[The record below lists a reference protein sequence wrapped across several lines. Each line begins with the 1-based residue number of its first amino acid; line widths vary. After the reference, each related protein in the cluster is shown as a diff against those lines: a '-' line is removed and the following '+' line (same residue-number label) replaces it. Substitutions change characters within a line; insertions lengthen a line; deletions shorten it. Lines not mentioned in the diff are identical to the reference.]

1 VRDIRALLLSKGLF
15 GIRNLSNLY
24 RKMDPKNS
32 GKLELNDARWG
43 LFHFGY
49 QLSKEEA
56 QMLIN
61 LCDKLKTGWIDYKE
75 FLNYLRVLQLYRG
88 LSQSKGKI

>member
-1 VRDIRALLLSKGLF
+1 
-15 GIRNLSNLY
+15 
-24 RKMDPKNS
+24 MDPKDV
-32 GKLELNDARWG
+32 GKLDLNDVRWG

-61 LCDKLKTGWIDYKE
+61 LCDKLKVGSIDYKE
-75 FLNYLRVLQLYRG
+75 FLNYLRVRKLLRATFRSRG
-88 LSQSKGKI
+88 KSRYLKSIRK